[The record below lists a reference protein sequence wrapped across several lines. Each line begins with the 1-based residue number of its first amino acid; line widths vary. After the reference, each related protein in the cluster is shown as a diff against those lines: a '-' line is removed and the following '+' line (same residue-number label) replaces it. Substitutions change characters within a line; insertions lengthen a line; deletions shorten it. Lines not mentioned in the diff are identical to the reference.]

1 MALTY
6 TYKITGLKVR
16 DEAFDSAVNPS
27 AVVQTYW
34 KLTGVDEQGNE
45 GTFDG
50 ATPFT
55 TTTMPA
61 GSTFTPFNQLTEAQ
75 VIGWIQE
82 VVDSNPNYKQHI
94 DAQILKQIAE
104 KIRPVTEPQMPWA
117 PPTPPAPVAT

>member
-16 DEAFDSAVNPS
+16 DEAFDSTVNPS

-117 PPTPPAPVAT
+117 PPAPPTPAAS